1 MRLHARIPMNIP
13 FTTSLHTA
21 PIVSHPESSKLPLPH
36 LASPETRKGEKTG
49 FAYADVVLVIVAPG
63 LKHRRLRDDVGVAA
77 LGGVGGLDAWGL
89 DVACAA
95 ALGGRA
101 GRVSFWIAGGVGMGG
116 QCRGAEMR
124 GMVEGRGDGRKESGG
139 AYAGG
144 VGAVALVAEGAFA
157 DDVAVGVA
165 REGEGGLVVGFHGKG
180 RRGGGVW
187 WGFGGLELTACRPG

>member
-101 GRVSFWIAGGVGMGG
+101 GRASFWIAGGWGWVGSVG
-116 QCRGAEMR
+116 
-124 GMVEGRGDGRKESGG
+124 GRK
-139 AYAGG
+139 
-144 VGAVALVAEGAFA
+144 
-157 DDVAVGVA
+157 
-165 REGEGGLVVGFHGKG
+165 
-180 RRGGGVW
+180 
-187 WGFGGLELTACRPG
+187 